1 VIQRLLFS
9 ESSPNLGGQEL
20 QLLQQMAALQQRGV
34 AVRLLCR
41 PASRIGQ
48 LARERGLD
56 TCTIPFRN
64 SLHIPSILAVARMV
78 RAWRPAAVI
87 SHSGHD
93 ANNCAIAARLACLV
107 GNRPRLIRVRTYQP
121 GPPHAWTYNILA
133 DLTLVPSEAMR
144 RSLLEHPRIHPERI
158 RVLYPGL
165 DFERIEQEAQAP
177 LPPQLAAWLASH
189 PGPLLAHAAMLRG
202 EKGHGLMLEVMA
214 RLVKVF
220 PGLRYV
226 VAGEGEL
233 RSSLESSVRRMGLS
247 EHVLIAGLLASV
259 PPLLRRADLVVMPSS
274 YEPLGMSQIEA
285 LALGVPVVA
294 SRTGGIPETVED
306 RRTGL
311 LVEPGDVSQWTSALS
326 WALEHLP
333 EMRGMAQAGGNFVK
347 SRFSMTANIDQLLAC
362 LDNCMP
368 TA

>member
-1 VIQRLLFS
+1 MIQRLLFS
-9 ESSPNLGGQEL
+9 ENSPNLGGQEL
-20 QLLQQMAALQQRGV
+20 QLLQQMAALRERGI

-41 PASRIGQ
+41 HASRIGQ
-48 LARERGLD
+48 LARERGLESVA
-56 TCTIPFRN
+56 IPFRN
-64 SLHIPSILAVARMV
+64 SLHLPSILAVARVV
-78 RAWRPAAVI
+78 RDWRPDAVI

-93 ANNCAIAARLACLV
+93 ANNCAIAARLV
-107 GNRPRLIRVRTYQP
+107 RNRPRLIRVRTYQP
-121 GPPHAWTYNILA
+121 GLPHAWTYNLLA
-133 DLTLVPSEAMR
+133 DLTLVPSEAIR
-144 RSLLEHPRIHPERI
+144 RSLLANPHIRPERI

-165 DFERIEQEAQAP
+165 IFERLDHQAQAP
-177 LPPQLAAWLASH
+177 LPPRIAAWLASH
-189 PGPLLAHAAMLRG
+189 PGPLIVHAAMLRG
-202 EKGHGLMLEVMA
+202 EKGHGLMLEAMA
-214 RLVKVF
+214 RLVKIF

-233 RSSLESSVRRMGLS
+233 RQSLESSVREMGLS

-294 SRTGGIPETVED
+294 SRTGGIPETIED
-306 RRTGL
+306 RRSGL
-311 LVEPGDVSQWTSALS
+311 LVTAGDVSQWTSALS

-333 EMRGMAQAGGNFVK
+333 EMRSMAETGGNFVK

-362 LDNCMP
+362 LDSRNALP
-368 TA
+368 KA